1 MKLNQLLIQLFFYS
15 AYKPIFKLKKFFL
28 FLLII
33 ISFISS
39 SAQNNMG
46 IGTNTPDASS
56 VLDISA
62 NDKGV
67 LVPRLTTQ
75 QRQNI
80 PNPFSKTTIIP
91 FILENDMNDV
101 AILVTDLTGKTLIN
115 LPVVAIKGENK
126 IEINSSQLYQGVFIY
141 HLSVSGSVVD
151 SKRMVVK

>member
-1 MKLNQLLIQLFFYS
+1 
-15 AYKPIFKLKKFFL
+15 
-28 FLLII
+28 
-33 ISFISS
+33 
-39 SAQNNMG
+39 MG